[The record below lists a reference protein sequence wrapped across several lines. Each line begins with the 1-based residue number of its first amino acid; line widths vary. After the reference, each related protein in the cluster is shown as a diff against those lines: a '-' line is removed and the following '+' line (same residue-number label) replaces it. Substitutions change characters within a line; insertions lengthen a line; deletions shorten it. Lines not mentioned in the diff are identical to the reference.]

1 MRCVRSLL
9 SNFDVPNVSKFFEM
23 SMTKSKNIKS
33 GVSYARKCPEFAR
46 DSFLCNMLR
55 LGIVLAWL
63 FVGGC
68 MARPV
73 SQPPA
78 GATPATVIRVIDGDT
93 FVVDDG
99 SEKGATVRLIGVD
112 APETRRSAN
121 RDIGHY
127 GEESKAF
134 LTQLLSGGQVFL
146 AHDVGK
152 RDRYRRTLA
161 YVYLPDGT
169 FINAELVRRGYATV
183 MTVPPNVAHAELFS
197 DLEREA
203 RRKRRGLWK

>member
-1 MRCVRSLL
+1 
-9 SNFDVPNVSKFFEM
+9 
-23 SMTKSKNIKS
+23 
-33 GVSYARKCPEFAR
+33 
-46 DSFLCNMLR
+46 
-55 LGIVLAWL
+55 
-63 FVGGC
+63 

-73 SQPPA
+73 STLPE
-78 GATPATVIRVIDGDT
+78 GARPATVIRVIDGDT

-99 SEKGATVRLIGVD
+99 SEKGTTVRLIGVD

-134 LTQLLSGGQVFL
+134 LTELLSGGQVFL
-146 AHDVGK
+146 TQDVGK

-169 FINAELVRRGYATV
+169 FVNADLIRKGYATV
-183 MTVPPNVAHAELFS
+183 MTVQPNVAHSELFIA
-197 DLEREA
+197 LEREA

>member
-1 MRCVRSLL
+1 MSIEKVKKASL
-9 SNFDVPNVSKFFEM
+9 PPC
-23 SMTKSKNIKS
+23 
-33 GVSYARKCPEFAR
+33 ARRGCRELAE
-46 DSFLCNMLR
+46 DSFLCSMLR
-55 LGIVLAWL
+55 LGILFVWLA
-63 FVGGC
+63 VGGC
-68 MARPV
+68 IARPV

-78 GATPATVIRVIDGDT
+78 GALQATVIRVIDGDT

-99 SEKGATVRLIGVD
+99 SEKGETVRLIGVD

-121 RDIGHY
+121 REIGHY

-134 LTQLLSGGQVFL
+134 LTQLLSGGQVLL

-161 YVYLPDGT
+161 YAYLPDGT

-183 MTVPPNVAHAELFS
+183 MTVPPNVVQAELFGK
-197 DLEREA
+197 LEQEA